1 MEEMKIT
8 KIYLLNKTENQIK
21 ETIKMSDSEKWK
33 EEKQSKSTLEI
44 YNKFK
49 ANISDEHQLYDNT
62 EESIILYRARSNTL
76 PLNWRNR
83 FKTDASEDDQ
93 ICPLCNDG
101 IETLEHFLLVCE
113 NQMTIRNR
121 YEIWSA
127 NSQDEKLVN
136 ILCFNGKLEGRKL
149 LKELWTA
156 RRKKIE
162 NAAS

>member
-1 MEEMKIT
+1 MKIT
-8 KIYLLNKTENQIK
+8 KSDLLNKTGSQIK
-21 ETIKMSDSEKWK
+21 ETIKMSDSERWK

-49 ANISDEHQLYDNT
+49 ANICDEHHLYDNT
-62 EESIILYRARSNTL
+62 EDSIILYKTRSNTL

-83 FKTDASEDDQ
+83 FKPGASEEDQ

-101 IETLEHFLLVCE
+101 IESMEHFLLFCE
-113 NQMTIRNR
+113 NQMAIRNK
-121 YEIWSA
+121 YETWIT
-127 NSQDEKLVN
+127 NSQDEKLMN

-156 RRKKIE
+156 RRRKTE